1 MGKLTTSSFKGEA
14 SITSSIAFLPSV
26 ISVAFLA
33 LAVFMLYFEASPVS
47 TSIEKRLPFAMV
59 RDEESSRIILNI
71 VAGGIISLM
80 VFSFSMVMIV
90 LSQAS
95 SNQSPRVI
103 PGLTTVK
110 SHQVVLGIYL
120 GTIIYTLLLLLN
132 FKTGTDGGTTPALAV
147 LLALA
152 FGILCLGLF
161 VYFIHSISKAIQVDN
176 IMNSI
181 FRKAAH
187 ALQREEELSCRTK
200 SIRGASVHDMA
211 FTLYNDGNGYMR
223 RIRLTDLLEIARQ
236 HDLQVEILVEVG
248 AFTVEGTPLMRL
260 TADPHKDAALVKQ
273 LLECF
278 ELSEEEVV
286 MEDYEQGVKQLTE
299 IALKALSPGINDP
312 GTATKAIDFLTILF
326 IYKMQSEGRNCLLDE
341 EHKLRVIEKNVPLD
355 ELLHRYLSPIRTYG
369 KSDLHINLRL
379 LRCLQNML
387 NQRNSHDCEAV
398 IAKHA
403 LAVVYDADKNIQN
416 LIDRSKLNEAIRH
429 FNKLASHQHQ
439 LYVLEVQEGCLPLS

>member
-1 MGKLTTSSFKGEA
+1 MFGKLTTSSFKGEA
-14 SITSSIAFLPSV
+14 TITSSIAFLPSI
-26 ISVAFLA
+26 ISAAFFA
-33 LAVFMLYFEASPVS
+33 LAVFMLYFEASSLS
-47 TSIEKRLPFAMV
+47 TAIEERLPFAMV
-59 RDEESSRIILNI
+59 RDEENARTILNI
-71 VAGGIISLM
+71 VAGGIISLT

-132 FKTGTDGGTTPALAV
+132 FKTGADGGTTPAIAV
-147 LLALA
+147 LLSLA

-181 FRKAAH
+181 FHKATH
-187 ALQREEELSCRTK
+187 ALQREEELACKTK
-200 SIRGASVHDMA
+200 SMWGGDIREMRY
-211 FTLYNDGNGYMR
+211 TLYNDGNGYMR
-223 RIRLTDLLEIARQ
+223 RICLTDLQKIARQ
-236 HDLQVEILVEVG
+236 HDLQVEILVEAG
-248 AFTVEGTPLMRL
+248 AFAVKGTPLMRL
-260 TADPHKDAALVKQ
+260 TTDPQEDEALVKQ

-326 IYKMQSEGRNCLLDE
+326 INKMQGEDRDCLLDE
-341 EHKLRVIEKNVPLD
+341 EHNLRVIEKNVPLD
-355 ELLHRYLSPIRTYG
+355 ELLHRYLSPVRTYG
-369 KSDLHINLRL
+369 KGDLHINLRL
-379 LRCLQNML
+379 LRCLQNLL
-387 NQRNSHDCEAV
+387 NQRNSHAYEAV
-398 IAKHA
+398 LAKHA

-416 LIDRSKLNEAIRH
+416 LIDRSKLNEAIRN

-439 LYVLEVQEGCLPLS
+439 LYLLDVADVYH